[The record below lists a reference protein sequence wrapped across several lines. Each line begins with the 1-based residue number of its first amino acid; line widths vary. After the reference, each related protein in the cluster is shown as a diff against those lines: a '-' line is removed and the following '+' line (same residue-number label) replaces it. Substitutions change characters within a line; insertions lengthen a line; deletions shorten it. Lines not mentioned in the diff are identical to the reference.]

1 MYPMEARGSGP
12 VRSEKTSAGFR
23 SVLWLLVAAGTVVLG
38 LQAGDL
44 YALTWLGD
52 ASTSGAGG
60 TELTLRTVAATGDTG
75 AQCSPSSTFL
85 PVCTPSP
92 PSKTATDGP
101 DATPGSTE
109 TADSASD
116 AASVADGVPSFALIG
131 DGGDLGRRT
140 REIARRL
147 TPILFG
153 VLIKDVLYVDL
164 ARLLEELD
172 AGELRW
178 GPGNSYALIVSDD
191 RVVKIVPGSE
201 RAEANLRPLQLAGIP
216 AMVNGKLEVPV
227 RSLEAILGAA
237 TEFSDL
243 RKVFAVKLGTRQV
256 SVLAREDIYQLE
268 VSRSQR
274 RLQVYAF
281 GEPVKSYGLCVG
293 RGNNTPVGHFHI
305 ERRAVWPPW
314 TTYEGKYIPGGSRS
328 NPLGARWLGTTARGH
343 ERGWAIGI
351 HGTNQPSSIGRR
363 ISGGCMRTFNENA
376 IELYNNIPIGTSVW
390 IHEEPI
396 SRPGGEAT

>member
-1 MYPMEARGSGP
+1 MRGD
-12 VRSEKTSAGFR
+12 KTSTGFR
-23 SVLWLLVAAGTVVLG
+23 SVLWLLVAVGTVVLC

-52 ASTSGAGG
+52 AGSDQAG
-60 TELTLRTVAATGDTG
+60 TDELALQTVAA
-75 AQCSPSSTFL
+75 AAECSPAATFL
-85 PVCTPSP
+85 PVCAPARQSAPSNSSADDRAGGAAP
-92 PSKTATDGP
+92 TAVP
-101 DATPGSTE
+101 DSGQTSQPI
-109 TADSASD
+109 
-116 AASVADGVPSFALIG
+116 PNFALIG

-140 REIARRL
+140 REIAARL
-147 TPILFG
+147 MPIVFG
-153 VLIKDVLYVDL
+153 ALIKDVLYVDVL
-164 ARLLEELD
+164 ALLNELD

-178 GPGNSYALIVSDD
+178 GPNRGYALVVSDD
-191 RVVKIVPGSE
+191 RVVKLIPGSS
-201 RAEANLRPLQLAGIP
+201 RAEANLRPLQLAGVP
-216 AMVNGKLEVPV
+216 AVLNGKLMVPV

-237 TEFSDL
+237 TDFSDL
-243 RKVFAVKLGTRQV
+243 RKTFEVKIGQRRA
-256 SVLAREDIYQLE
+256 SVLAPQDIYQLE

-293 RGNNTPVGHFHI
+293 RGNNTPVGRFHI

-328 NPLGARWLGTTARGH
+328 NPLGARWLGTSARGH

-396 SRPGGEAT
+396 SRPGGETT

>member
-1 MYPMEARGSGP
+1 MR
-12 VRSEKTSAGFR
+12 REKTSAGFR

-44 YALTWLGD
+44 YALTWLVDG
-52 ASTSGAGG
+52 STTGAGG
-60 TELTLRTVAATGDTG
+60 AELTLRTVAATGNTD
-75 AQCSPSSTFL
+75 AQCSPTSTFL
-85 PVCTPSP
+85 PVCTPSR
-92 PSKTATDGP
+92 PSVVATDGP
-101 DATPGSTE
+101 NDTPGSTP
-109 TADSASD
+109 TDDPASG
-116 AASVADGVPSFALIG
+116 AISVADVVPNFALIG

-147 TPILFG
+147 MPLLFG
-153 VLIKDVLYVDL
+153 TLIKDVLYVDM
-164 ARLLEELD
+164 ASLLEELD
-172 AGELRW
+172 AGEVRW
-178 GPGNSYALIVSDD
+178 GPGRAYALIVSDD
-191 RVVKIVPGSE
+191 RVVKVLPGSE

-216 AMVNGKLEVPV
+216 ALVNGRLEVPV
-227 RSLEAILGAA
+227 RSLDAILGAA
-237 TEFSDL
+237 TDYSDP
-243 RKVFAVKLGTRQV
+243 RKVFTVKLGTRRV
-256 SVLAREDIYQLE
+256 SILAREDIYQLE
-268 VSRSQR
+268 VSRSER